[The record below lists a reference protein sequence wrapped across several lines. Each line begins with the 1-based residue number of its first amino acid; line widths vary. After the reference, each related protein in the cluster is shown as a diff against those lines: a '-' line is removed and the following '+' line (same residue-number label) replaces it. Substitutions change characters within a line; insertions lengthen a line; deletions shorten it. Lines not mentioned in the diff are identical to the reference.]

1 MNFRILC
8 IFSTRWHYLEAFYF
22 LLQMAARYDPDME
35 DEVLGW
41 IKDLTGED
49 VPGGQREV
57 ERALRSGV
65 VLVK

>member
-1 MNFRILC
+1 
-8 IFSTRWHYLEAFYF
+8 
-22 LLQMAARYDPDME
+22 MAARYDPDME

-41 IKDLTGED
+41 IKELTGED
-49 VPGGQREV
+49 IGGGQREV

>member
-1 MNFRILC
+1 MNRVIINFC
-8 IFSTRWHYLEAFYF
+8 IS
-22 LLQMAARYDPDME
+22 LQMAARYDPDME

-41 IKDLTGED
+41 IKELTGED
-49 VPGGQREV
+49 IGGGQREV

>member
-1 MNFRILC
+1 
-8 IFSTRWHYLEAFYF
+8 
-22 LLQMAARYDPDME
+22 MAARYDPDME

-41 IKDLTGED
+41 IKELTGED
-49 VPGGQREV
+49 IPGGQREV